1 MKRESSRGGYIIR
14 PEFSEGMT
22 LELRGIADVRPGD
35 VLIGIVETTDE
46 NEEYNLVDYMCDDD
60 EGYLAVKMSLQ
71 TLDMVMQILKD
82 RGQEPLML
90 DGRVLIPCS
99 GYKLVKID
107 NDITFGKIAYTNE
120 V

>member
-1 MKRESSRGGYIIR
+1 
-14 PEFSEGMT
+14 
-22 LELRGIADVRPGD
+22 
-35 VLIGIVETTDE
+35 
-46 NEEYNLVDYMCDDD
+46 
-60 EGYLAVKMSLQ
+60 
-71 TLDMVMQILKD
+71 
-82 RGQEPLML
+82 ML